1 MNSELVTI
9 VADEIDIFLR
19 DKGLF
24 VGRDDLEDL
33 ADIVIGAVDL
43 YVGEEE
49 EDPLEDDYDLDD
61 EIEMVLAI

>member
-33 ADIVIGAVDL
+33 ADIVIGAVNL
-43 YVGEEE
+43 YAVEE

-61 EIEMVLAI
+61 EIEMVLAM